1 MKPPRVLDDLRGL
14 RAVTAA
20 RIGLARAGSSV
31 ATREMLAFDL
41 DHARARD
48 AVHLPFERAALLDGL
63 RERGLDALAVHSA
76 APDRATY
83 LQRPDLG
90 RRLDAASRADLLRVA
105 SEPVPDLVLVIGDGL
120 STAAIHANAL
130 PLVDALLPLLGERGW
145 RLAPVVVARQA
156 RVALADEV
164 GECLGARL
172 AVSLI
177 GERPGLSAADSLG
190 IYLTYGPRVGRKDAE
205 RNCISNVRRG
215 GLAHAEAAA
224 LLVRLAGTALQ
235 RGLSGVD
242 LKDDRQ
248 IIAQEDA

>member
-1 MKPPRVLDDLRGL
+1 MKPPKVLDDLRAL
-14 RAVTAA
+14 RAITAA
-20 RIGLARAGSSV
+20 RIGLPRAGSSI
-31 ATREMLAFDL
+31 ATADMLAFDR

-48 AVHLPFERAALLDGL
+48 AVHLPFDHASLLAGL
-63 RERGLDALAVHSA
+63 RERGLVAIAVHSA

-90 RRLDAASRADLLRVA
+90 RRLAAESRERLLVAADD
-105 SEPVPDLVLVIGDGL
+105 PVPELVLVIADGL
-120 STAAIHANAL
+120 STAAVHGNAL
-130 PLVDALLPLLGERGW
+130 PLLDALLPLIRERGW
-145 RLAPVVVARQA
+145 RLAPVVVASQG

-172 AVSLI
+172 AVNMI

-190 IYLTYGPRVGRKDAE
+190 IYLTWGPRVGRKDSE
-205 RNCISNVRRG
+205 RNCISNVRHG

-224 LLVRLAGTALQ
+224 LLMRLAGMAFTRQ
-235 RGLSGVD
+235 LSGVA

-248 IIAQEDA
+248 LLE